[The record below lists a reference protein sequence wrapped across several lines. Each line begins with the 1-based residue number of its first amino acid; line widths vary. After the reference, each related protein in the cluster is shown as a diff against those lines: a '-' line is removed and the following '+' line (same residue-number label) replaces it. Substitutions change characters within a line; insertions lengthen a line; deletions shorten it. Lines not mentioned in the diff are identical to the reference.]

1 MPLKTREPERGW
13 QVAHACASSELALPR
28 LAGVASVGWPPCAC
42 AAVSYRHL
50 PPACPSLSVSHKAL
64 KSEILPRPA
73 GRDSAI
79 LSTLQLGSA
88 MENASRASAVERRGR
103 EGRGTAF

>member
-28 LAGVASVGWPPCAC
+28 LAGVASVGW
-42 AAVSYRHL
+42 L